1 MRDLAGVLALAAE
14 FKPDSVDLTDL
25 ANQLAKLRD
34 RANYTSTQEDS
45 WTLLA
50 AAALGAASTDGSV
63 TLNGEALSGE
73 VYRRYDQAGFEAVE
87 VANTGTSDTEA
98 KVTVTGFPIT
108 PPPASS
114 NGFTIT
120 REYFLPD
127 GTPIDPQAAPLA
139 QNERLVVVLRVRPQT
154 LGSGQYVV
162 ADPLPAGFEIENPDL
177 SAGGGVNDFSW
188 LNLDSANH
196 VESRTDQYVAAFRYF
211 DESGSFTTAY
221 MVRAVSPGTFVLPGA
236 TVEDMYRPEFR
247 ANTAA
252 GSIEVTP
259 TGP

>member
-1 MRDLAGVLALAAE
+1 M
-14 FKPDSVDLTDL
+14 
-25 ANQLAKLRD
+25 
-34 RANYTSTQEDS
+34 
-45 WTLLA
+45 
-50 AAALGAASTDGSV
+50 
-63 TLNGEALSGE
+63 
-73 VYRRYDQAGFEAVE
+73 
-87 VANTGTSDTEA
+87 
-98 KVTVTGFPIT
+98 TVTGFPLT
-108 PPPASS
+108 PPPAASD
-114 NGFTIT
+114 GFTIA

-127 GTPIDPQAAPLA
+127 GTPVDPQDGAIA
-139 QNERLVVVLRVRPQT
+139 QNDRLVVVLTVRPQT

-177 SAGGGVNDFSW
+177 SAGSGVADFSW
-188 LNLDSANH
+188 LSLDTASH

-211 DESGSFTTAY
+211 SDSGSFTTAY
-221 MVRAVSPGTFVLPGA
+221 LVRAVSPGTFVLPGA